1 MQWSQIKTLFILC
14 FLLLN
19 VYLLVQYVDKQ
30 KQADLG
36 LLERADSTIEEKFEQ
51 ENIKINKLPNLS
63 ERDTEE
69 TFIAVKQKKFT
80 DSEMKKIDD
89 LDNQLAVLINKT
101 FIISEMN
108 KSIQVP
114 SNASG
119 DEITSLVKR
128 ITTQSNEYKYWD
140 WNKERNVL
148 IFFQE
153 KNGRTVYYNQSGLLL
168 VFLNNNNEVDY
179 YTQTMLGDE
188 EPRTEKKKIIKPI
201 KVLDTLYKSSDLNSG
216 EEVID
221 TVLGYHTRVPLAN
234 GVQVFVPTWKVNVN
248 NERDYFVNAIE
259 GFIFSNNEDDFLNDV
274 IDGNLERL
282 SGIDHEDNLKN
293 PVLKR
298 FMTNMENAVQ
308 LDRVKQEDVIE

>member
-51 ENIKINKLPNLS
+51 ENIKFNKLPNLS

>member
-36 LLERADSTIEEKFEQ
+36 LLERTDSTIEEKFEQ

-80 DSEMKKIDD
+80 DSEMKKIDE

-119 DEITSLVKR
+119 EEITSLVKR
-128 ITTQSNEYKYWD
+128 ITTQSNEYKYWN

-153 KNGRTVYYNQSGLLL
+153 KNTRTVYYNQSGLLL

-248 NERDYFVNAIE
+248 KERDYFVNAIE

-282 SGIDHEDNLKN
+282 SGVDHEDNLKN

-298 FMTNMENAVQ
+298 FMVNMENAVQ
-308 LDRVKQEDVIE
+308 LDRVEQEDVIE